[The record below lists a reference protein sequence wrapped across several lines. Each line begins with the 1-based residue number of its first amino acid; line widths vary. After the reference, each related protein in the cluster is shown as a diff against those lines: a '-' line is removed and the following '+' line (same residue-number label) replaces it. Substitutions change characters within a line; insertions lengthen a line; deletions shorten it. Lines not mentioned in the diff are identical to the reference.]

1 MNQPNLH
8 HRLMDKTISAFTL
21 CIAFCCLF
29 NTVYAYKQ
37 MPYSVS
43 VATQSYT
50 SKHTASADRNYELG
64 TANDTCTT
72 ELVVEHSSVLC
83 LNPSSINNLKQPAFK
98 SECSEL
104 VKLDKEEEYIDFNC
118 NAAGFNG
125 YFQLSRWQLQTIY
138 GDGGVDVTGAPNVTL
153 VEGANKALVK
163 TAAGSKTTLKIVI
176 PANGIATFDWSNFG
190 GSKFFYS
197 ILLNGKSYPINKNN
211 LNKGSFRTPILRIGD
226 LLEIQM
232 EASEQTD
239 EVEISNFNFYSNAI
253 GLLQRHWKAL
263 DSNNKEY
270 LKTQLI
276 AIEKANI
283 TDVIF
288 PANRDDFEA
297 PALDLATDYSP
308 EITGYPLIDRD
319 GDLNSVHDQYLLKN
333 EDCTFRV
340 EWIDEWSNEDHTF
353 LLNRRWIIEDVCSD
367 NRMEETQI
375 IKLNNVPA
383 SKIAPGY
390 LPGNSLPASKTTEG
404 RKTST
409 TLSSMQGGLN
419 GIVDSL
425 GRNYEQMKL
434 HSSFDQLADPSN
446 YGIETRFRSGLP
458 YPFTT
463 RYPLSRNNDYTV
475 VAFFNIH
482 HNQHK
487 ENKALFFY

>member
-8 HRLMDKTISAFTL
+8 HRLMDRTISAFTL
-21 CIAFCCLF
+21 CIVFCCVC
-29 NTVYAYKQ
+29 NMVYAFKPMQ
-37 MPYSVS
+37 YSVS
-43 VATQSYT
+43 NATQNCAPR
-50 SKHTASADRNYELG
+50 HAASADKNYELNAS
-64 TANDTCTT
+64 ANTCTP
-72 ELVVEHSSVLC
+72 ELLVEHGSALC
-83 LNPSSINNLKQPAFK
+83 LNPTSINDLKKPVFK

-104 VKLDKEEEYIDFNC
+104 VTLDKEEEYIDFNC
-118 NAAGFNG
+118 NTSGFNG
-125 YFQLSRWQLQTIY
+125 YFQLSRWQIQTIY

-163 TAAGSKTTLKIVI
+163 TAAGSTTTLKIVI

-232 EASEQTD
+232 EASAQTD

-253 GLLQRHWKAL
+253 GLLQRHWKAI
-263 DSNNKEY
+263 DSNNKEF

-288 PANRDDFEA
+288 PADRDNFEA

-308 EITGYPLIDRD
+308 ATTGYPVIDKD
-319 GDLNSVHDQYLLKN
+319 GDLNSTHDQYLLKN
-333 EDCTFRV
+333 EDCTFKV
-340 EWIDEWSNEDHTF
+340 EWIDEWSNEEQTL
-353 LLNRRWIIEDVCSD
+353 LLNRRWIIEDLCSD
-367 NRMEETQI
+367 NRMEETKI

-383 SKIAPGY
+383 SKIAPGN
-390 LPGNSLPASKTTEG
+390 LPGNSLPASKTTKG
-404 RKTST
+404 QKTST
-409 TLSSMQGGLN
+409 TLSSIQEDL
-419 GIVDSL
+419 IDLVDSL
-425 GRNYEQMKL
+425 GRNYEQTKL
-434 HSSFDQLADPSN
+434 HSSFDGMADPGN
-446 YGIETRFRSGLP
+446 YGIASRVKSGLA

-463 RYPLSRNNDYTV
+463 KYPLWRNSYTV

-482 HNQHK
+482 HNQYK
-487 ENKALFFY
+487 ENEAFFFY